1 MAVDKSTWEK
11 YIPIVENKSNKVTTY
26 DIYFQDEIISPAAYN
41 ESCYILANA
50 KKKDIVNL
58 HINTPGGYLDTAFR
72 LVEAIDNCKAETV
85 AVLTGTVASA
95 GTMIALRC
103 DKVNTPKH
111 LQFMIHNYSGGAIG
125 KGHEMVEHITFST
138 SELKHAFNSIYLGFL
153 TKKEVKRVIAGSDI
167 WMGAK
172 EVKKRWGKMK
182 EEK

>member
-1 MAVDKSTWEK
+1 MAVDKSTWER
-11 YIPIVENKSNKVTTY
+11 YIPIIETKKNKVTTF
-26 DIYFQDEIISPAAYN
+26 DIYLQDEIISPAAYN
-41 ESCYILANA
+41 ESCYVLANA

-72 LVEAIDNCKAETV
+72 LVEAIDNCKAKTV

-95 GTMIALRC
+95 GTIIALRC
-103 DKVNTPKH
+103 DEVNTPRH

-125 KGHEMVEHITFST
+125 KGHEILEHVTFST
-138 SELKHAFNSIYLGFL
+138 AELKDAFKSIYGGFL

-172 EVKKRWGKMK
+172 EVEKRWSIMK
-182 EEK
+182 EGN